1 MPITR
6 TLIDESD
13 ELDIKSLAARV
24 LGSGR
29 ATAKEAI
36 RLAAY
41 VMGDADPARTTA
53 HQIKNHIDIPGNR

>member
-1 MPITR
+1 MPITS
-6 TLIDESD
+6 TLTDESD

-29 ATAKEAI
+29 ANPKEAC

-41 VMGDADPARTTA
+41 VLGDADPERTTA
-53 HQIKNHIDIPGNR
+53 HQHRISIPGDGR